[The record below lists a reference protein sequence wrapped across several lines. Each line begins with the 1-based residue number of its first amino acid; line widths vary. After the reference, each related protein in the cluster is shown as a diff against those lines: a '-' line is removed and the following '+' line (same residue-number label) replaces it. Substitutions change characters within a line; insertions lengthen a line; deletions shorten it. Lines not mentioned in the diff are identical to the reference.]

1 MRKIIRPISEKQ
13 ILKEIL
19 RRMEP
24 FDGADWEKMA
34 SGFSFWISF
43 ANFSAEALDGL
54 HLYIHKL
61 TLAGNIE
68 INLRDREITVFSK
81 TFPDNNNVF
90 ALIYE
95 KLENYFHKADEIKR
109 SMILN
114 KFLNR

>member
-1 MRKIIRPISEKQ
+1 MRKIIHPISEKQ

-24 FDGADWEKMA
+24 FDGADWEKMP

-43 ANFSAEALDGL
+43 ADSSAEALNGL

-61 TLAGNIE
+61 TPAGNIE

-81 TFPDNNNVF
+81 TLPDSNNAF
-90 ALIYE
+90 ASIYN
-95 KLENYFHKADEIKR
+95 KLENYFHEADERKR
-109 SMILN
+109 AMILN